1 MALGETGCAEMF
13 VRPNDV
19 PPIREGDAVIHKEK
33 QMTSGTTPEKGL
45 TAMKTKVSGLWRWT
59 KRVLVGIAGLVLLV
73 LLAGAVFQFVM
84 TRIDAHKYPAPGEM
98 VDVGDYS
105 LHLNCTGEAGGAP
118 TIVMDSG
125 LGGTVLDWQLVQ
137 PELAKS
143 MHVCTYDR
151 AGMGWSDPGAQPRTS
166 DQIVKELHTLLGN
179 AGITGPYV
187 LVGHSFGG
195 TNVQVYAS
203 KYPNEVA
210 GLVLVDSALEDEKAV
225 ALTQSLQPSPVLLK
239 IYATIGLTRLPYTFG
254 GETSG
259 LTSPELEDEQAAIS
273 SHRKHVFAVAD
284 ETSSLEESFD
294 GNRADPM
301 SLGDKPLMVLSA
313 GAVELT
319 GTGLS
324 QEQVSL
330 IDKLHSESQAAL
342 TRRSENAK
350 QIIAEDSGHYIQVEQ
365 PKLVTDAVRQVVEA
379 ARNGSLLS
387 RDKASPR

>member
-1 MALGETGCAEMF
+1 MF

-19 PPIREGDAVIHKEK
+19 PPILEGDAVIHNEK
-33 QMTSGTTPEKGL
+33 QVTSGTMPEKGL

-59 KRVLVGIAGLVLLV
+59 KRVLVGIAGLVLVV

-98 VDVGDYS
+98 ADVGDYS

-151 AGMGWSDPGAQPRTS
+151 AGMGWSDTGDQPRTS
-166 DQIVKELHTLLGN
+166 EQIVKELHTLLGN
-179 AGITGPYV
+179 AGVKGPYV

-195 TNVQVYAS
+195 TNMQVYGS
-203 KYPNEVA
+203 QYPDEVA
-210 GLVLVDSALEDEKAV
+210 GMVLVDSALEDDKAV
-225 ALTQSLQPSPVLLK
+225 ALTQSLQPSPLLLK
-239 IYATIGLTRLPYTFG
+239 IYATIGLTRLPYTLG

-273 SHRKHVFAVAD
+273 SHRKHIFAVAD
-284 ETSSLEESFD
+284 ETSSLEESFAE
-294 GNRADPM
+294 NRTDPM
-301 SLGDKPLMVLSA
+301 SLGDKPLMVLTA
-313 GAVELT
+313 GSVQLT

-324 QEQVSL
+324 QAQVNL

-365 PKLVTDAVRQVVEA
+365 PELVTDAIRQVVKA
-379 ARNGSLLS
+379 ARTGSRLTG
-387 RDKASPR
+387 DKASPR